1 MSNINTSSV
10 LRSDLSKRKEF
21 EFACANHKL
30 TLGKTTKIMGILN
43 VSSDSFSQD
52 SIYEDPKRAKDAA
65 LKMAEDGA
73 DIIDIGAEST
83 RPGAEPV
90 GQEEELARVIPVIK
104 LLAREIKVPI
114 SIDTTKSAV
123 AQEALGEG
131 ASIVNDISGLKRDA
145 QMGSVVAHF
154 GAGCVL
160 MHIKGTPQ
168 TMQDNPVYSFL
179 IDEII
184 DSLKE
189 SISEAKASGINRE
202 NIAVDPGIG
211 FGKTTEH
218 NLQIIKKLNE
228 FNCLELPIL
237 IGTSRKSFIGNVLNL
252 PVDRRLLG
260 TAASVAVAILN
271 GAHIVRV
278 HDVKEM
284 LEVTKIVDIILNS

>member
-123 AQEALGEG
+123 AQEALGEVY
-131 ASIVNDISGLKRDA
+131 SIVNDISGLKGDA
-145 QMGSVVAHF
+145 
-154 GAGCVL
+154 L
-160 MHIKGTPQ
+160 M
-168 TMQDNPVYSFL
+168 
-179 IDEII
+179 
-184 DSLKE
+184 
-189 SISEAKASGINRE
+189 
-202 NIAVDPGIG
+202 
-211 FGKTTEH
+211 
-218 NLQIIKKLNE
+218 
-228 FNCLELPIL
+228 
-237 IGTSRKSFIGNVLNL
+237 
-252 PVDRRLLG
+252 
-260 TAASVAVAILN
+260 
-271 GAHIVRV
+271 
-278 HDVKEM
+278 
-284 LEVTKIVDIILNS
+284 